1 MLHNKRQCI
10 IFFIFRRRFEAT
22 KCWVYEYDGL
32 NPPPNAIFVTS
43 DEEDGNI
50 NNSKKLGDSPLNVH
64 EYTISSDSIEEK
76 EFSSTFGLTAEET
89 REFWDMILPPETG
102 SGKL

>member
-1 MLHNKRQCI
+1 MQCVI
-10 IFFIFRRRFEAT
+10 VCVFRRRFEAT

-32 NPPPNAIFVTS
+32 NPPPNATFVTS
-43 DEEDGNI
+43 DKEDDNTK
-50 NNSKKLGDSPLNVH
+50 NSNKLIDSTLNVH
-64 EYTISSDSIEEK
+64 EYTESSDSIEEK